1 MAALAAEASDPKV
14 LMIFPPIRCKTQA
27 AKLFQ
32 VKARLPYCNDFT
44 DIDPYCCHGYSCSK
58 VESKFVI
65 LLYFF
70 QISRSIPAAAAQAA
84 QSLYAASLACE
95 VEFKSRD
102 ICKSF

>member
-14 LMIFPPIRCKTQA
+14 LMIFSPIRCKTQA
-27 AKLFQ
+27 ARLFQ
-32 VKARLPYCNDFT
+32 VKARLPCCSDFT
-44 DIDPYCCHGYSCSK
+44 DIEPYCCHGYSCSK